1 LCQLPGDTT
10 QIKPLYQFLLQENY
24 KLDGLVLSCVRQ
36 NIVLSCIMYDLDMT
50 KENGIEM
57 FRDLF
62 RKADYYDELLEKE
75 YGCME
80 LLEE

>member
-1 LCQLPGDTT
+1 MTA
-10 QIKPLYQFLLQENY
+10 IPLSSLTGIIPMDLQENY
-24 KLDGLVLSCVRQ
+24 KLDSLVLSCVRQ

-50 KENGIEM
+50 KENGVEM

-62 RKADYYDELLEKE
+62 QKAEHYDQLLEKE
-75 YGCME
+75 YGCIE